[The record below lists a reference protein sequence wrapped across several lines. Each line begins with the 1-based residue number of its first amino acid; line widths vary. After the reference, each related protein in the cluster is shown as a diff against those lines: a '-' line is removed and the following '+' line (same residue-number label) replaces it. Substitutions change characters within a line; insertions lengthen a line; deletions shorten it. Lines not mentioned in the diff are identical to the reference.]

1 MDRTR
6 EYGFRDDADF
16 SRTATVPRFH
26 PTFRP
31 QFTDHLSAK
40 NVFKTFA
47 KTPLFAK
54 NRTAAIFTRE
64 FKDIIGDE
72 FRILANSRPRLRSG
86 LQLESHAALCS
97 GVFSRLK

>member
-31 QFTDHLSAK
+31 PTVYRPFVGQKCFQNVCQNPTLPKTAPRQFLRA
-40 NVFKTFA
+40 N
-47 KTPLFAK
+47 L
-54 NRTAAIFTRE
+54 
-64 FKDIIGDE
+64 
-72 FRILANSRPRLRSG
+72 RI
-86 LQLESHAALCS
+86 
-97 GVFSRLK
+97 